1 MVDKSA
7 SLKTLKSPRSL
18 VALAIG
24 VVAFWSLSVSAT
36 YADLFFPNYRYVEKP
51 KPDGWGDEPYFEQEY
66 MQVIVPSRYMFLAA
80 LAVFALLALWAYK
93 NANRALAAKEPIRLV
108 TQARVWS
115 LIGVI
120 VAAVGFLIYGLSVFG
135 GSFFSFVEQDFEP
148 LFRILDVYV
157 PILLATV
164 GLVLLLLRAFVS
176 EKGAKDVK

>member
-1 MVDKSA
+1 MVDKSP
-7 SLKTLKSPRSL
+7 SLKTLKSPRSF

-24 VVAFWSLSVSAT
+24 VVAFWSLAISASF
-36 YADLFFPNYRYVEKP
+36 ADLFFPNYRYVEKP
-51 KPDGWGDEPYFEQEY
+51 KPEGWGEEPYFEQEY
-66 MQVIVPSRYMFLAA
+66 MEVILPSRYMFLAA
-80 LAVFALLALWAYK
+80 LVVFALLALWAYR
-93 NANRALAAKEPIRLV
+93 NANRALYAKEPLRLV

-120 VAAVGFLIYGLSVFG
+120 VASVGFLIYGLTVFG
-135 GSFFSFVEQDFEP
+135 SSFFSFPEQEFEP

-164 GLVLLLLRAFVS
+164 GLVLLLLRAFVA